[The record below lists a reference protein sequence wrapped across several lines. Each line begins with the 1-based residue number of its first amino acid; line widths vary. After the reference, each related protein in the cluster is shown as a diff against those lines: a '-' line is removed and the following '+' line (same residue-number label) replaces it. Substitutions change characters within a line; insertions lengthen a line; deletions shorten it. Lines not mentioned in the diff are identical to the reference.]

1 MLLGVMNA
9 VLEATRYL
17 PQVFASWHS
26 EGSGALSYLRLLLS
40 IGGAGGATVQKALMH
55 EDVSTW
61 FPPLVGHSLEIVI
74 VAINLYHDVSGA
86 RRRDGSEF
94 GSERGVDDGES
105 GREGESR
112 ARGDASYGTQPRGED
127 RGGESRH
134 GAGRAGESLSKK
146 MKKRKERERGARK
159 P

>member
-1 MLLGVMNA
+1 M
-9 VLEATRYL
+9 
-17 PQVFASWHS
+17 
-26 EGSGALSYLRLLLS
+26 
-40 IGGAGGATVQKALMH
+40 GATVQKALMH

-105 GREGESR
+105 GGRGV
-112 ARGDASYGTQPRGED
+112 AIGGDASYGTQPRGED

-134 GAGRAGESLSKK
+134 GAGRAGGESL
-146 MKKRKERERGARK
+146 RRR
-159 P
+159 